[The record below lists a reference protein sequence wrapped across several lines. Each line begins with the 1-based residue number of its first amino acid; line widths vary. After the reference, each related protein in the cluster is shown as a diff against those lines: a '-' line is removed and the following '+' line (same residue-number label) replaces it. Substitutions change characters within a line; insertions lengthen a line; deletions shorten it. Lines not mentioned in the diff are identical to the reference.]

1 MSTPQALYESRESQG
16 NHFAFGKE
24 IASNLRDTAS
34 VGEPGVSSG
43 SEPNRT
49 IADPDSMTEPE
60 AGREASKRTPS
71 TQNRG
76 SSMKTVSHSDRIG
89 TPPRDCWPIEL
100 SGASGGLRVQGRLQW
115 VTNETAYVLVPFGTA
130 KETSE
135 RWEATVPASET
146 DATLPTFARR
156 RMTVQ
161 LIGAD
166 HPLGRETEM
175 EGLLLRIRDAEAA
188 R

>member
-1 MSTPQALYESRESQG
+1 
-16 NHFAFGKE
+16 
-24 IASNLRDTAS
+24 
-34 VGEPGVSSG
+34 
-43 SEPNRT
+43 
-49 IADPDSMTEPE
+49 
-60 AGREASKRTPS
+60 
-71 TQNRG
+71 
-76 SSMKTVSHSDRIG
+76 MKTVSHPDRVG
-89 TPPRDCWPIEL
+89 TPPRSCWPIEL

-146 DATLPTFARR
+146 DTALPAFARR

-166 HPLGRETEM
+166 HPLGREAAM
-175 EGLLLRIRDAEAA
+175 EGLLLRIRDADAT